1 MTELLIATVFSGLT
15 VGLLAALTVVWI
27 QNYRTFETP
36 LTLGLVAFS
45 VVLLLENAV
54 AVYFNL
60 FRMDMLYAADPT
72 VGTIVMV
79 MRGLQFVA
87 VLFLTYVTFK

>member
-1 MTELLIATVFSGLT
+1 MTELLIATAFS
-15 VGLLAALTVVWI
+15 ALTVVLLAGLTVVWV
-27 QNYRTFETP
+27 QNYRTFGTP
-36 LTLGLVAFS
+36 LILGLIAFS

-60 FRMDMLYAADPT
+60 FRMESLYAMDPT
-72 VGTIVMV
+72 IGTIVMT

-87 VLFLTYVTFK
+87 VLFLTYVTLK